1 MLVIKIKIVID
12 IQIIDYVIIHY
23 IIYLGYII
31 KLYTCIEKLLID
43 IKFENIEILE
53 DNKKMWA
60 KFWEIKRIKKLELA
74 KKSKSK
80 TEKHNKDR

>member
-53 DNKKMWA
+53 DNKKMWT
-60 KFWEIKRIKKLELA
+60 KFWEIKRIKKLELT

-80 TEKHNKDR
+80 TQKHNKDR

>member
-53 DNKKMWA
+53 DNKKMWT
-60 KFWEIKRIKKLELA
+60 KFWEIKRIKKLELT

>member
-53 DNKKMWA
+53 DNKEMWA
-60 KFWEIKRIKKLELA
+60 KFWEIKRIKKLELT

>member
-23 IIYLGYII
+23 IIYLGYFI

-53 DNKKMWA
+53 DNKKMWT
-60 KFWEIKRIKKLELA
+60 KFWEIKRIKKLELT

>member
-60 KFWEIKRIKKLELA
+60 KFWEIKRIKKLELT

-80 TEKHNKDR
+80 TQKHNKDR

>member
-12 IQIIDYVIIHY
+12 TQTIDYVIIHY

-31 KLYTCIEKLLID
+31 KLYICIEKLLID

-53 DNKKMWA
+53 DNKEMWA
-60 KFWEIKRIKKLELA
+60 KFWEIKRIKKLELT

-80 TEKHNKDR
+80 MEKHNKDR

>member
-12 IQIIDYVIIHY
+12 TQTIDYVIIHY

-31 KLYTCIEKLLID
+31 KLYICIEKLLID

-53 DNKKMWA
+53 DNKEMWA
-60 KFWEIKRIKKLELA
+60 KFWEIKRIKKLELT

>member
-60 KFWEIKRIKKLELA
+60 KFWEIKRIKKLELT